1 MGEKESGT
9 AGQAGSRLEGA
20 AGGGIAI
27 DEEGVQRA
35 APEALG
41 SQAAQKAQHD
51 TAKNTI
57 QNMR

>member
-1 MGEKESGT
+1 MGEKESATTGL
-9 AGQAGSRLEGA
+9 AGSRLTGP
-20 AGGGIAI
+20 AGEGIAI

-35 APEALG
+35 APEAPG